1 MNDVSLEGDAAV
13 LRYLILALQRQGNR
27 EFAELL
33 SPLGLTPS
41 QAEALEVIGDH
52 GPLTTAQVG
61 GYLVCESGS
70 PSRLL
75 KTLAEKG
82 ITVRSTPLDNRR
94 ATLHTLTPA
103 GKKLLNQVREVTDR
117 FHAQILAR
125 MPSEFSADHL
135 RSLTESLAQ
144 FLTDEQL
151 RGAVKKRFGN

>member
-1 MNDVSLEGDAAV
+1 MNDMSSERNAEV

-27 EFAELL
+27 ELVELL
-33 SPLGLTPS
+33 APLGLTPS
-41 QAEALEVIGDH
+41 QAEALEVVGDR
-52 GPLTTAQVG
+52 GPLTTVQVG

-82 ITVRSTPLDNRR
+82 LTVRSTPLDNRR
-94 ATLHTLTPA
+94 ATLHVLTPA
-103 GKKLLNQVREVTDR
+103 GKKLFEQVREVTDR

-125 MPSEFSADHL
+125 MPSGFSDDRL
-135 RSLTESLAQ
+135 RSLTESLAK